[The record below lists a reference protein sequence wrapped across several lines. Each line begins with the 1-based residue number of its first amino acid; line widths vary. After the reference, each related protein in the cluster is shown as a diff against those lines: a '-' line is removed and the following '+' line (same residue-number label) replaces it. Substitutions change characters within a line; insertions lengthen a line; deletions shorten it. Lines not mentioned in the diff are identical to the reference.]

1 MLSKDKDEKAEDV
14 SILGTR
20 AAGAGKKL
28 YKPTVYIW
36 RTVNQAEVGQ
46 SREAK

>member
-1 MLSKDKDEKAEDV
+1 MLSKVKDEEVEDV
-14 SILGTR
+14 SIPGTR
-20 AAGAGKKL
+20 AAGAGKKS
-28 YKPTVYIW
+28 YKPTAYIC